1 MKQILTVIATCAVVF
16 GAQAQESMLINPDAK
31 SMGMGGVVM
40 TTLSS
45 SHDIYTNA
53 ASPIF
58 SRKQL
63 QFSGTYFSQSDYNY
77 YVASGYYNIDGNN
90 VVQAGWR
97 QFRREAKNN
106 EMTLDVGYARRVN
119 EHWSLGLVARY
130 SHLRDHDQKADALS
144 VDLSAMYV
152 LPFENWEHY
161 TTLRAGAKLGNVGGY
176 LNNSNYEL
184 PMDLTAGVA
193 LDSFLSDAHQV
204 ALGVDAGYYFNP
216 HNIRGFQASI
226 GAEYNLMQLVQ
237 LRAGYHVGEDKA
249 FYPNYASVGAGVRF
263 MHLRVDFAY
272 LFAKKNTFLRN
283 TYSLSFGFDF

>member
-1 MKQILTVIATCAVVF
+1 
-16 GAQAQESMLINPDAK
+16 
-31 SMGMGGVVM
+31 
-40 TTLSS
+40 S

-204 ALGVDAGYYFNP
+204 TLGVDAGYYFNP